1 MTIFFCA
8 GMSSEMAEPKINME
22 DPRLDSSTD
31 GDDDG
36 PDARQR
42 RRERREAK
50 KNLVADESVLD
61 ESDEESE
68 TSQMEQEESDAVPP
82 VPPLVLTSG
91 GETAPPLLQETE
103 TTAAAAAAAAAAT
116 AAAAAD
122 GAAAQVPAQ
131 LPAAT
136 MKAAETEQAR
146 NSVPDSGIS
155 IGDLTP
161 DKIKALFSKKPIE
174 TIMLNINTEAN
185 QSGAE
190 VQLSPNPANR
200 SGAGGG
206 GEA

>member
-8 GMSSEMAEPKINME
+8 GMSSEMAEPKINVE

-68 TSQMEQEESDAVPP
+68 ASQMEQEESDAVPP
-82 VPPLVLTSG
+82 VPPPVLTSG
-91 GETAPPLLQETE
+91 DLTAPPLLQETE
-103 TTAAAAAAAAAAT
+103 TTAATAAAT
-116 AAAAAD
+116 AAAAKE
-122 GAAAQVPAQ
+122 GAAAQTPAQ

-185 QSGAE
+185 QSGAD